1 MRCARLHTEM
11 CVRVIGGDPDFYR
24 WQRGVTYPP
33 DDKGVVLLTNY
44 ENHMTD
50 TALYEQM
57 KCAESIGR
65 I

>member
-1 MRCARLHTEM
+1 M

-33 DDKGVVLLTNY
+33 DDRGAVLLTNY